1 VGKSQIR
8 GRLDDLQKEVLAIP
22 VRRLYQTVEG
32 CDRGTWRSGL
42 KPAVQIGALQGL
54 IPGRFRLTTSGA
66 LMRVSAKS
74 RSLSESRARPE
85 VAGRARNC
93 ARDDT
98 RGLVSGQCGPRYEK
112 FRGLSAIS
120 VSTVSSAQGI
130 IAA

>member
-1 VGKSQIR
+1 MGKSQIR

-66 LMRVSAKS
+66 LIQVSTRS
-74 RSLSESRARPE
+74 RSLSASRARPAF
-85 VAGRARNC
+85 AGPERKSAKLR
-93 ARDDT
+93 
-98 RGLVSGQCGPRYEK
+98 SG
-112 FRGLSAIS
+112 
-120 VSTVSSAQGI
+120 
-130 IAA
+130 